1 MTGVLVTRPRPEA
14 DQTAA
19 DLAAR
24 GFVPLIEPLL
34 DVRLLPG
41 PALELAG
48 IQALLVTSVNGV
60 RALVARSGR
69 RDLPVLAVGRRTGD
83 EARAAGFADV
93 REAEGDAARLAALIR
108 RDVDPAAGRLLHVS
122 GADLA
127 ADLAELL
134 GPSGFAV
141 DRIVGYEAVA
151 SDSLSREVVS
161 ALRQGDI
168 GIVLFFSPRTARTFV
183 RLATAAGLADRCA
196 GVSAFCLSPAVA
208 SAAAGLPWQA
218 VRVAERPAAGALLDL
233 LPPAGTAG

>member
-1 MTGVLVTRPRPEA
+1 MTGILVTRPQPEA

-19 DLAAR
+19 ELAAR
-24 GFVPLIEPLL
+24 GFTTLIEPLL
-34 DVRLLPG
+34 EVRLLPG
-41 PALELAG
+41 PALDLAG
-48 IQALLVTSVNGV
+48 VQALLLTSINGV
-60 RALVARSGR
+60 RATLARTDR

-83 EARAAGFADV
+83 EARAAGFAEV
-93 REAEGDAARLAALIR
+93 REAEGDAVHLAALIR
-108 RDVDPAAGRLLHVS
+108 REVDPAAGRLLHVS
-122 GADLA
+122 GVDLA

-134 GPSGFAV
+134 GPDGYTV

-151 SDSLSREVVS
+151 AEHLSPEVVS
-161 ALRQGDI
+161 ALRQADI
-168 GIVLFFSPRTARTFV
+168 SIALFFSPRTARTFV

-196 GVSAFCLSPAVA
+196 GMSAFCLSPAVA